1 MIIHSIKLKDF
12 ISHKET
18 FMDLPLGLTAII
30 GDNGAG
36 KTSILDAISYALFK
50 EHSRGK
56 DENLINRRASS
67 ALVQLVFSSGGR
79 RYEITWRLVRR
90 KRALATLRDLTS
102 GSTIFVDS
110 GERTVLPEL
119 EKILGLSRE
128 IFLNAAYVKQGEMAR
143 LLEARPAERKEIIS
157 KLLGIE
163 SLEKI
168 WEGLR
173 APIRVLEERLEGL
186 RKEVEK
192 KADLEEELQETEA
205 ELAEAREKLRLI
217 EEKLKDLEARYNEAE
232 DRFGRMEENRRRLE
246 GLREA
251 ISKLENLLSTRRKE
265 LENFRRDLEL
275 VKEAEKE
282 LSSLEEAEKERR
294 TLESEVERLRNRI
307 SEAKLM
313 EAKKGIL
320 ERRIEEVSSELSS
333 LRSLMTG
340 YMKKIKELSEIEEVR
355 EEELTSALRSIL
367 SNYRKKK
374 EELRQKLQE
383 ILEAIGEVQGRRSI
397 AMNHLEELESGGSI
411 CPLCKR
417 PMSGEHKER
426 VLEEIHREIEDYERK
441 VKVLEVE
448 RDEIEIE
455 LERISSVVNEL
466 SRIDLETLEEHL
478 LKVKSLEEER
488 EKLKE
493 ELREIRELE
502 RLDVLE
508 EELSLRLKKLKEVE
522 GKIMKLEREKGVLE
536 KLGSGEVVEKKISRL
551 SSEITE
557 LESKKGWM
565 LERMRKIEYSER
577 EYEKLKDELKRLSN
591 SIGKLREEHSALDQ
605 KIKDLEASENKIR
618 IELEKVERAE
628 RRLKLLESYLRSLKT
643 VREIFGKNGVQ
654 RYARAVAR
662 RSIEYYSRRFLQFFN
677 LAYSDLK
684 LDEDYNV
691 YVYGPFGEQSID
703 SLSGGEK
710 TAIAL
715 CLRLG
720 IAAALTGDK
729 IRCLLMDEPTT
740 HLDLERRRELI
751 RLLRSFRGERGLIPQ
766 TIIVTHDPEIE
777 QAANQIYHISLMD
790 GYSHVERI

>member
-282 LSSLEEAEKERR
+282 LSSLEEAEEERR

-340 YMKKIKELSEIEEVR
+340 YMKKIKELSEIEDVR
-355 EEELTSALRSIL
+355 EEELTSALQSIL
-367 SNYRKKK
+367 SNYRRKK

-426 VLEEIHREIEDYERK
+426 VLEEIRREIEDYERK

>member
-1 MIIHSIKLKDF
+1 MIIHSIKLKGF

-18 FMDLPLGLTAII
+18 FMELPLWLTAIV

-67 ALVQLVFSSGGR
+67 ALIQLTFSSGGR
-79 RYEITWRLVRR
+79 RYEITWRLARG

-110 GERTVLPEL
+110 GERTALPEL

-128 IFLNAAYVKQGEMAR
+128 IFLNAAYVRQGEVAR

-173 APIRVLEERLEGL
+173 APIKVLEERMEGL
-186 RKEVEK
+186 RREVK
-192 KADLEEELQETEA
+192 RKADLEKDLQETRAEFSEA
-205 ELAEAREKLRLI
+205 QEKLRLI
-217 EEKLKDLEARYNEAE
+217 KGGLEDLEARHNETE
-232 DRFGRMEENRRRLE
+232 EEFRKMEENRKRLE

-251 ISKLENLLSTRRKE
+251 VSKIETLLSTRRKE
-265 LENFRRDLEL
+265 LEGFRRDLEL

-282 LSSLEEAEKERR
+282 LSELEKIEEERR
-294 TLESEVERLRNRI
+294 AIESEVEELRNRI
-307 SEAKLM
+307 SEFKLIETRRGM
-313 EAKKGIL
+313 LGK
-320 ERRIEEVSSELSS
+320 RIEEVYSELRS
-333 LRSLMTG
+333 LRSLITG
-340 YMKKIKELSEIEEVR
+340 HMKKVEELTGVKEVR
-355 EEELTSALRSIL
+355 ENELISLLQSTL
-367 SNYRKKK
+367 SNYQKKQ
-374 EELRQKLQE
+374 EELKQRFQR
-383 ILEAIGEVQGRRSI
+383 ILEEMGEVQGRRRVLMS
-397 AMNHLEELESGGSI
+397 NLEELESGGRI

-417 PMSGEHKER
+417 IMGEKHREK
-426 VLEEIHREIEDYERK
+426 VLEEVRGELEDYERK

-448 RDEIEIE
+448 KDEIEVD
-455 LERISSVVNEL
+455 LERI
-466 SRIDLETLEEHL
+466 EENL
-478 LKVKSLEEER
+478 MKLKSLEAER
-488 EKLKE
+488 EKLEKE
-493 ELREIRELE
+493 LKELRESKRM
-502 RLDVLE
+502 DALE
-508 EELSLRLKKLKEVE
+508 EELNLKLKKLKELE
-522 GKIMKLEREKGVLE
+522 DKIMKLEREKGVLE
-536 KLGSGEVVEKKISRL
+536 KLGSKRMVERRIDRL
-551 SSEITE
+551 SSEISE
-557 LESKKGWM
+557 LENKRRWM
-565 LERMRKIEYSER
+565 IERMRRIAYSEK
-577 EYEKLKDELKRLSN
+577 EYERLRDELKKLSN
-591 SIGKLREEHSALDQ
+591 GIGKLREEKAALDQ
-605 KIKDLEASENKIR
+605 KVKDLKASENKIK
-618 IELEKVERAE
+618 IELEKIKQADQ
-628 RRLKLLESYLRSLKT
+628 RLKLLEGYLRSLKT
-643 VREIFGKNGVQ
+643 VRDVFGKNGVQ
-654 RYARAVAR
+654 RYVRAAAG
-662 RSIEYYSRRFLQFFN
+662 RSIEYYSRKFLQFFN
-677 LAYSDLK
+677 LAYSDLR

-751 RLLRSFRGERGLIPQ
+751 GLLRSFRSERGLIPQ

-790 GYSHVERI
+790 GYSHVERV